1 MYARERQDKERILI
15 GAHFPLEGMP
25 VPANNVPFNLKDS
38 WIVSDNTIFLQ
49 RCTAQGFKTQSLNEI
64 EFLPAQS
71 LVFAFCNEAARRTF
85 EIAKQTPA
93 KRSVFCAVYV
103 FEASVKSALYGLDLI
118 LKSDF
123 DDALQKQRLVLT
135 QLDTCRQFNLDGCN
149 SQARVTISEQATP
162 YAMIEEDISN
172 DFIHSIAEFFEVHYA
187 HMNIHAPCPFQF
199 TGHLTISGILTV
211 LRKPPTTTDI
221 ALKIALEKLTHDVAQ
236 HTALLA
242 VENNILISFRVN
254 DTEHKELLNCAAGA
268 RGLKLTEFA
277 VGVNKAIA
285 PFIDYRIN
293 AQMNEGIS
301 GVHVALGDGSTG
313 YHIDFLS
320 PGVAFNPLP
329 R

>member
-1 MYARERQDKERILI
+1 M
-15 GAHFPLEGMP
+15 
-25 VPANNVPFNLKDS
+25 PANNFPFNLKNS
-38 WIVSDNTIFLQ
+38 WIVSDNNIFLQ
-49 RCTAQGFKTQSLNEI
+49 RCTAQGFNTQSLNEI
-64 EFLPAQS
+64 EYLPAQS

-85 EIAKQTPA
+85 EITKQTPA
-93 KRSVFCAVYV
+93 KKSVFCAVHV

-135 QLDTCRQFNLDGCN
+135 QLDTYREFSLDGSN
-149 SQARVTISEQATP
+149 SKARVTISEQATP

-187 HMNIHAPCPFQF
+187 HMNTHAPCPFQF

-221 ALKIALEKLTHDVAQ
+221 ALKVALEKLTHDVAQ
-236 HTALLA
+236 HTALLT
-242 VENNILISFRVN
+242 VENNTLTSFQVN
-254 DTEHKELLNCAAGA
+254 DTEHKELLNRAAGV

-293 AQMNEGIS
+293 SQMNEGIS
-301 GVHVALGDGSTG
+301 GVHVALGDGSSG

-320 PGVAFNPLP
+320 PGVVFTPSP
-329 R
+329 G